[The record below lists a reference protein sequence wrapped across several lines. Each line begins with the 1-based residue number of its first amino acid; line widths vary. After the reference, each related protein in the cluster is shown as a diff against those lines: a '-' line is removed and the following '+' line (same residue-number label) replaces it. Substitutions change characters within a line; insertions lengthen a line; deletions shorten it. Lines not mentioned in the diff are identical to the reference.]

1 MIIKENI
8 NKTTKKVEE
17 ADKDLINQILETTRG
32 ELGKLYNSKEFIKY
46 LNYNSQNKSKM
57 VNVYNKIYF
66 EIAKLEKNQN
76 NIKLEASKAFIYA
89 KIGPEG
95 FKQIQNN
102 NECSDECVENVIKYY
117 KKGFEIIKQDFLEK
131 KLDFSKRILYTKR
144 GLRKRIV

>member
-1 MIIKENI
+1 
-8 NKTTKKVEE
+8 
-17 ADKDLINQILETTRG
+17 
-32 ELGKLYNSKEFIKY
+32 
-46 LNYNSQNKSKM
+46 M

-117 KKGFEIIKQDFLEK
+117 KKV
-131 KLDFSKRILYTKR
+131 
-144 GLRKRIV
+144 LRL